1 MSLDSSLV
9 LVQPSPSMPSAET
22 LPENQDLSSGS
33 ATEQNDGQAANAP
46 DEEEPKM
53 FELSIF
59 IPRPTFC
66 GKINFPSH
74 AAAEG
79 ASTESS
85 YLEITLTTQG
95 SETIRDLQQSV
106 MESTEGWWLGTFGL
120 TTVQLD
126 QNGQPDPKSNTSAK
140 RTILGE
146 FAELSTAFADE
157 KYQDPTLKRAL
168 EAINI
173 DYNDYFARLH
183 VIRVRDVLY
192 NQAPGLLMGN
202 TTPFVTYDP
211 TQIGLSGGISAFPSI
226 RGVDPE
232 SDENRNGLI
241 EPSVTESAVV
251 SAKNKKKKGSEI
263 GQSSFPPE
271 SESHSSSIS
280 DLADYKFS
288 PTKPFEAFDV
298 IREEFEKCSNHP
310 PGRYVKTF
318 TLSNWN
324 PPPHPLRLRGHHLY
338 LTLTTLESE
347 TIQLTCHT
355 KGFYINKCT
364 KSQFDPF
371 PRTSDPPSSKAPFY
385 HSLFHLICSVS
396 PLFASRLSETW
407 NRALSPSL
415 PDFFSSIPITNCPP
429 AYPWLVNPPK
439 HTADGLRPQLAF
451 LLTGSVTAEC
461 LPLARDWADEFAQVR
476 ELPRKTLPERTLRE
490 RLWNRLQFDFT
501 MAATRSVIACNAGD
515 VPALNPH
522 EPETAWTFVQNNML
536 ISRAADPIAAY
547 DHLGGAVAARAIASK
562 DLANIKHLN
571 ELDIPG
577 VYTMG
582 SAVVDYH
589 GKRWIVQGMIPGIF
603 RPPDFEAETA
613 KLLAAIDSTPKAD
626 TPKKSEP
633 AVETN
638 GQDGKQDTHVD
649 DEPEWEDVEES
660 DAAGKTAKDTD
671 ANFTIPPPTTY
682 EILYGSVDIEKPE
695 MGLRSDPQFHKL
707 AAKVA
712 SGFNLVE
719 HKVTDLTGQAH
730 QLWLSADIHGI
741 KATDGRYYLID
752 LYRMT
757 PLDVLFLENDF
768 KGPILNEAPPTAAT
782 VESSDSAV
790 IQVTPEYPHRFTL
803 IRPEAVSAFKTYK
816 FRVFALDQ
824 LAKRQKEASE
834 TPTDTAD
841 DETKKSKTKANGP
854 ILEEDFNF
862 GLNPDA
868 CVDRKSQPWE
878 TSVDK
883 DEEQIATVKELSKFV
898 RQQLVPSVVQ
908 ELCEVKGLPADGKR
922 VSDLLHSH
930 GVNIRYLGHVAHQ
943 LESSA
948 NDLSVATDHK
958 DDQLVVLKA
967 NIGMLRSEMVFR
979 ACKHILNR
987 LLEQISQAETS
998 HCISHF
1004 LNCLLGTSPA
1014 IPHEADGFDS
1024 DAQWMTYTQEGL
1036 QAEIVQEVRRRYRYA
1051 LPMSFFT
1058 ERLSATKTQ
1067 MLRELCTRMGIQL
1080 ALKDYQL
1087 SAPVVQAIPPPA
1099 PVHSTDEEEASAD
1112 STPIAEGT
1120 VQSSNKNKKKKK
1132 SKSKKSATNMST
1144 DNSITSQTFSPMDV
1158 LNILPIVR
1166 DSTCRSTVADELYAE
1181 GRKAFNAGHIG
1192 LGQELCNDALTT
1204 YEQVF
1209 GSVHPEM
1216 CRHWH
1221 SLAIIY
1227 HQLYQ
1232 RALMELTEYNERLE
1246 ELKIRCLGATN
1257 ETERES
1263 LKAEI
1268 QDAYKERD
1276 VEGMK
1281 VEIEN
1286 YVQLAAQNLRQ
1297 SVIVA
1302 ERTLGLD
1309 HPETIQQY
1317 SDLSVMEYT
1326 LGNTKTAMRYTKHA
1340 LDLWH
1345 LIYGPGC
1352 HPNGSAVVTHAGYL
1366 TQTNVEASKHL
1377 RPEAIFELSQVLIG
1391 SFYGQFSGKFAEA
1404 TLILSQVYA
1413 QGTRKDLAVKFGEQ
1427 ASKLFKDRCGADHEQ
1442 TKLAIQFTE
1451 AINKSIEAQIKGD
1464 EEKSARLAKRLGLD
1478 PKRAA
1483 TLRARFTASSSH
1495 PNQVNG
1501 RHQETIKSDLKV
1513 PSSSKP
1519 IASTSKISY
1528 SLKKNNG
1535 TATIDELVRYIQGSG
1550 SPTKPTK
1557 VPIRTRAR

>member
-1 MSLDSSLV
+1 M
-9 LVQPSPSMPSAET
+9 
-22 LPENQDLSSGS
+22 
-33 ATEQNDGQAANAP
+33 GQ
-46 DEEEPKM
+46 
-53 FELSIF
+53 LSI
-59 IPRPTFC
+59 
-66 GKINFPSH
+66 
-74 AAAEG
+74 
-79 ASTESS
+79 
-85 YLEITLTTQG
+85 
-95 SETIRDLQQSV
+95 
-106 MESTEGWWLGTFGL
+106 
-120 TTVQLD
+120 
-126 QNGQPDPKSNTSAK
+126 
-140 RTILGE
+140 
-146 FAELSTAFADE
+146 
-157 KYQDPTLKRAL
+157 
-168 EAINI
+168 
-173 DYNDYFARLH
+173 
-183 VIRVRDVLY
+183 
-192 NQAPGLLMGN
+192 
-202 TTPFVTYDP
+202 TPE
-211 TQIGLSGGISAFPSI
+211 
-226 RGVDPE
+226 PE
-232 SDENRNGLI
+232 SH
-241 EPSVTESAVV
+241 P
-251 SAKNKKKKGSEI
+251 
-263 GQSSFPPE
+263 
-271 SESHSSSIS
+271 SSIS
-280 DLADYKFS
+280 DLADYSFS
-288 PTKPFEAFDV
+288 PTKPFEAFNV
-298 IREEFEKCSNHP
+298 IREEFAKCSNHP
-310 PGRYVKTF
+310 PARYVKTF
-318 TLSNWN
+318 TLSTWN
-324 PPPHPLRLRGHHLY
+324 PPPHPLRLQGHHLY

-347 TIQLTCHT
+347 TFQLTCHT

-364 KSQFDPF
+364 KSHFDPS
-371 PRTSDPPSSKAPFY
+371 PRASSPSSSKATFY
-385 HSLFHLICSVS
+385 HSLFQLICSIS
-396 PLFASRLSETW
+396 PLFATRLSETW
-407 NRALSPSL
+407 SRALSPSL
-415 PDFFSSIPITNCPP
+415 PDFFSSIPITNCTP

-515 VPALNPH
+515 VPPLNPH

-562 DLANIKHLN
+562 DLTNIKHLN

-603 RPPDFEAETA
+603 RPPDFEAEAA
-613 KLLAAIDSTPKAD
+613 KLLAAIDTTPKDDAS
-626 TPKKSEP
+626 KESEP
-633 AVETN
+633 AGKPQGE
-638 GQDGKQDTHVD
+638 DGKHVD
-649 DEPEWEDVEES
+649 DEAEWEDVEGS
-660 DAAGKTAKDTD
+660 DA
-671 ANFTIPPPTTY
+671 
-682 EILYGSVDIEKPE
+682 PE

-712 SGFNLVE
+712 SGFNLLE
-719 HKVTDLTGQAH
+719 HKVTDLTGNAH

-757 PLDVLFLENDF
+757 PLDVLFLKNDF
-768 KGPILNEAPPTAAT
+768 KGPILNEPPPNPES
-782 VESSDSAV
+782 VEGTDSDV
-790 IQVTPEYPHRFTL
+790 TQVAPEYPHRFTL
-803 IRPEAVSAFKTYK
+803 IRSEAVSAFKTYK

-824 LAKRQKEASE
+824 LTKRQKEASE
-834 TPTDTAD
+834 APSDTTDG
-841 DETKKSKTKANGP
+841 ETKKSQPPKANGA
-854 ILEEDFNF
+854 ILEEDFKF

-883 DEEQIATVKELSKFV
+883 DEEQIATVKELSSFV
-898 RQQLVPSVVQ
+898 RQQLLPTVVQ

-943 LESSA
+943 LESAA
-948 NDLSVATDHK
+948 NSFGVATDHK

-967 NIGMLRSEMVFR
+967 NIGMLHSEMVFR

-987 LLEQISQAETS
+987 LLEQSSPAGTS

-1014 IPHEADGFDS
+1014 IPHEADCFDS
-1024 DAQWMTYTQEGL
+1024 DAQWISYTKEGL
-1036 QAEIVQEVRRRYRYA
+1036 QAEIVQEVRSRYRYA
-1051 LPMSFFT
+1051 LPASFFS
-1058 ERLSATKTQ
+1058 ERLSVTKTQ

-1087 SAPVVQAIPPPA
+1087 SEPVVEAAPPPA
-1099 PVHSTDEEEASAD
+1099 HVHSTDEEEASAD
-1112 STPIAEGT
+1112 STPIAEGA
-1120 VQSSNKNKKKKK
+1120 VSSSNKNKKKKK
-1132 SKSKKSATNMST
+1132 SKAKKPATNFGT
-1144 DNSITSQTFSPMDV
+1144 DNSIATQTFSPMDV
-1158 LNILPIVR
+1158 LNLLPIVR
-1166 DSTCRSTVADELYAE
+1166 DSTCRSSVADELYAE
-1181 GRKAFNAGHIG
+1181 GRKAFHAGHIG

-1232 RALMELTEYNERLE
+1232 RALMELTEHNDRLE
-1246 ELKIRCLGATN
+1246 ELKLH
-1257 ETERES
+1257 
-1263 LKAEI
+1263 
-1268 QDAYKERD
+1268 

-1281 VEIEN
+1281 VEVES

-1340 LDLWH
+1340 LDLWY

-1366 TQTNVEASKHL
+1366 TQTNLEASKHL
-1377 RPEAIFELSQVLIG
+1377 RPESIFELSQVLIG
-1391 SFYGQFSGKFAEA
+1391 SFYGQSSGKFAEA

-1413 QGTRKDLAVKFGEQ
+1413 QGARKDLAVRYGEQ
-1427 ASKLFKDRCGADHEQ
+1427 ASQLFKDRCGADHEQ

-1483 TLRARFTASSSH
+1483 TLRARLTASSSH
-1495 PNQVNG
+1495 STQTNG
-1501 RHQETIKSDLKV
+1501 RHQESIKSDLRV

-1528 SLKKNNG
+1528 PRKFDLNSLQ
-1535 TATIDELVRYIQGSG
+1535 TD
-1550 SPTKPTK
+1550 
-1557 VPIRTRAR
+1557 